1 VLGPYLLIFW
11 LLFSNAI
18 LFNIIV
24 AIICDAFS
32 NVIIE
37 NEELDEKGVKSVIDI
52 FLESGILGHR
62 LSKMLSK
69 KKQELG
75 DIENA
80 LDLMDGDGD
89 GLTDMGELEAWLKAT
104 GADKTLG
111 ITALEIM
118 SKYDSDGSG
127 QLDKEEMEEIKEWIR
142 SEQEALKR
150 AEAGEDDED
159 DGKGQSNAQID
170 AMMTMM
176 SNLGGGGGGG
186 GGYSAAMEE
195 RVLNIENKI
204 GSLDGKLDKL
214 MANLETIVAN
224 GGMGMGMG
232 GSVAGA
238 ASRRGE
244 QSVRGGSVYEA
255 AGAKNVMQ
263 TGKMIAS
270 KALVSE
276 EI

>member
-1 VLGPYLLIFW
+1 MLGPYLLIFW

-37 NEELDEKGVKSVIDI
+37 NEEMDEKGIKSVIDI

-150 AEAGEDDED
+150 AE
-159 DGKGQSNAQID
+159 
-170 AMMTMM
+170 T
-176 SNLGGGGGGG
+176 NLIIR
-186 GGYSAAMEE
+186 GYT
-195 RVLNIENKI
+195 I
-204 GSLDGKLDKL
+204 SL
-214 MANLETIVAN
+214 
-224 GGMGMGMG
+224 
-232 GSVAGA
+232 
-238 ASRRGE
+238 RGE
-244 QSVRGGSVYEA
+244 
-255 AGAKNVMQ
+255 
-263 TGKMIAS
+263 I
-270 KALVSE
+270 
-276 EI
+276 I